1 MHSGGQ
7 VGQLILGRGTA
18 AGVRGI
24 YRSVFGDA
32 LPVLAS
38 ESLLEQTSA
47 EVGVPF
53 VAQVFGLFTPIV
65 IVDTVKYFPT
75 LDPDRSGFVVADYGA
90 ISNFL
95 ESLGQGFPNGRN
107 EIYFATQEEDLTE
120 LISEVRK
127 RTSGVVHIV
136 DSRSLK
142 RRLLVDPLAVAG
154 WEGMAAVALVGT
166 ILIVSLGYITYMGS
180 YIIASAKE
188 SARLSVLGI
197 TRAGYLLMI
206 STEHLIVGVVGLVIG
221 TFTGLLMTE
230 VAVSSIAHTES
241 GGKLIPPF
249 VLTTEWLG
257 ITFVYA
263 AIGIIAVIA
272 AIRLFVGYRRLAL
285 TQILRLEE

>member
-1 MHSGGQ
+1 
-7 VGQLILGRGTA
+7 
-18 AGVRGI
+18 
-24 YRSVFGDA
+24 
-32 LPVLAS
+32 
-38 ESLLEQTSA
+38 
-47 EVGVPF
+47 
-53 VAQVFGLFTPIV
+53 
-65 IVDTVKYFPT
+65 
-75 LDPDRSGFVVADYGA
+75 
-90 ISNFL
+90 
-95 ESLGQGFPNGRN
+95 
-107 EIYFATQEEDLTE
+107 
-120 LISEVRK
+120 
-127 RTSGVVHIV
+127 
-136 DSRSLK
+136 
-142 RRLLVDPLAVAG
+142 LLVDPLAVAG

-180 YIIASAKE
+180 YINASAKE
-188 SARLSVLGI
+188 SAQLSVLGI
-197 TRAGYLLMI
+197 TRGAYLLMI